1 MPLSPQ
7 EMLLWLLFA
16 GVTAATIAYI
26 LWAVLGEGRAHGSR
40 EAGVAV
46 YQDQLEEID
55 RDVEKGI
62 LPEAEAASA
71 RIEIS
76 RRLLAAADSQ
86 DTEDTE
92 GAETSGSSQRQR
104 NRLLIATVAGLLPIG
119 VLATYLVMGSPG
131 LPGLP
136 YAERLE
142 QPLDQLPVEGLVA
155 RLEAQLKEE
164 PDDATGWRLIAPVY
178 MQLGRYGDAI
188 NAFGTIMQL
197 EGRDADALAGLGE
210 ALTLS
215 SDGMVPPPARQA
227 FEAALREDPAHPRA
241 RFYVALAKAQ
251 RGDVAEALAE
261 WKVLLSEAPEGAP
274 WVAAVEAQVR
284 AGEAFLARQN
294 APSADE

>member
-1 MPLSPQ
+1 MPVSPQ

-16 GVTAATIAYI
+16 AVTAATIAYI
-26 LWAVLGEGRAHGSR
+26 LRAVLGEGRAHGSR
-40 EAGVAV
+40 EAGIAV
-46 YQDQLEEID
+46 YQDQLQEID

-76 RRLLAAADSQ
+76 RRLLAAADA
-86 DTEDTE
+86 EDGE
-92 GAETSGSSQRQR
+92 RNETPQSTQVGR
-104 NRLLIATVAGLLPIG
+104 NRILMAAIAGLLPVG

-155 RLEAQLKEE
+155 RLEAQLKQE

-197 EGRDADALAGLGE
+197 EGREADALAGLGE

-227 FEAALREDPAHPRA
+227 FEAALREDPTHPRA

-251 RGDVAEALAE
+251 RGDVAEALVE
-261 WKVLLSEAPEGAP
+261 WKALLSEAPEGAP

-294 APSADE
+294 APTADE

>member
-1 MPLSPQ
+1 
-7 EMLLWLLFA
+7 MLLWLLFA
-16 GVTAATIAYI
+16 AVTAATIAYI
-26 LWAVLGEGRAHGSR
+26 LRAVLGEGRAHGSR
-40 EAGVAV
+40 EAGIAV

-62 LPEAEAASA
+62 LPETEAASA

-76 RRLLAAADSQ
+76 RRLLAAADA
-86 DTEDTE
+86 EDSE
-92 GAETSGSSQRQR
+92 GNATLQSTQVGR
-104 NRLLIATVAGLLPIG
+104 NRILMAAVAGLLPVG

-155 RLEAQLKEE
+155 RLEAQLKQE

-178 MQLGRYGDAI
+178 MRLGRYGDAI

-227 FEAALREDPAHPRA
+227 FEAALREDPTHPRA

-251 RGDVAEALAE
+251 RGDVAEALVE
-261 WKVLLSEAPEGAP
+261 WKALLSEAPEGAP
-274 WVAAVEAQVR
+274 WVAAVQAQVR
-284 AGEAFLARQN
+284 AGEAFLASQN
-294 APSADE
+294 DATADE